1 MEGNIEVAVE
11 KIASFLEKIAV
22 KIGVAADTVWPW
34 IVKQQVIEGASVLIA
49 LVICAALSVLSYNK
63 FAKYAFMDTVRKN
76 DEDWD
81 THRNR
86 KSKAEAFSIVWMVF
100 GGCVAFGLVV
110 ALLSSFTGIQQLINP
125 EYFALMDLISAAK

>member
-63 FAKYAFMDTVRKN
+63 FAKYAFMDTVRK
-76 DEDWD
+76 
-81 THRNR
+81 
-86 KSKAEAFSIVWMVF
+86 SGS
-100 GGCVAFGLVV
+100 
-110 ALLSSFTGIQQLINP
+110 
-125 EYFALMDLISAAK
+125 